1 MHIEE
6 EEESLMRIGF
16 GYDVH
21 RLVENRLLILG
32 GVVVPFEKG
41 LLGHSDADVLLHA
54 VIDALI
60 GAAGLGDIG
69 KHFPPTD
76 DRWKDSSSVDLLA
89 RTSALLDEKGLS
101 IGNIDSTIVAQAPKL
116 LGYIPEM
123 VKNIARV
130 LKCDEARVN
139 VKAKTEEGMGF
150 TGSGDGISA
159 YAVALVTGKQG

>member
-76 DRWKDSSSVDLLA
+76 NAFKDISS
-89 RTSALLDEKGLS
+89 
-101 IGNIDSTIVAQAPKL
+101 IKL
-116 LGYIPEM
+116 LGYIPGM
-123 VKNIARV
+123 VANIEKALGCGV
-130 LKCDEARVN
+130 GRVN
-139 VKAKTEEGMGF
+139 VKAKTEEGLGF
-150 TGSGDGISA
+150 TGTSEGIKA
-159 YAVALVTGKQG
+159 YAVALI